1 MRPLIIIGISALSL
15 VWAPA
20 FAAGQDTFLPP
31 APPGP
36 PVGVR
41 AAGMGGA
48 FTAVA
53 DDASAVYWN
62 PGGLASGAFF
72 GLTIDYN
79 TADRGSAGTIALATP
94 PLGLSYYRTA
104 TGELPNSRNG
114 LVAHHAGL
122 TVVHSLTRTISAG
135 TTWKLVQGVAGEFS
149 TNKFDADLGFMAAG
163 SLGKIGLSVR
173 NLLEPK
179 FTAPG
184 GLIQLD
190 RQIRLGAAINVTRG
204 SLISADVDLTE
215 TRIPLGDL
223 REVAFGTEAHAA
235 KKLWLRGGY
244 HWNAAG
250 GTAPSAPMGSVG
262 GSFAVYGRTMAD
274 AQVTFGSEDG
284 NRGWGVGLR
293 FVF

>member
-1 MRPLIIIGISALSL
+1 MRSVILTCISALVCL
-15 VWAPA
+15 FTPGI
-20 FAAGQDTFLPP
+20 AAAQDTFLPP

-41 AAGMGGA
+41 AAGMSGA

-79 TADRGSAGTIALATP
+79 TADHGSAGTFALVTP

-104 TGELPNSRNG
+104 TGELPTSRNG

-122 TVVHSLTRTISAG
+122 TVNHSLTQSISVG
-135 TTWKLVQGVAGEFS
+135 TTFKLVQGVAGEFS
-149 TNKFDADLGFMAAG
+149 TNKFDADVGVMAAG
-163 SLGKIGLSVR
+163 SLGKVGVSVH
-173 NLLEPK
+173 NLFEPK
-179 FTAPG
+179 FTAAG

-190 RQIRLGAAINVTRG
+190 RQVRLGLALNISRH
-204 SLISADVDLTE
+204 SLVSADVDLTE
-215 TRIPLGDL
+215 TPIPLGEQRD
-223 REVAFGTEAHAA
+223 VAFGAEAQAG

-244 HWNAAG
+244 RWNAAG
-250 GTAPSAPMGSVG
+250 GPAPSAPTGSVG
-262 GSFAVYGRTMAD
+262 GSFAVYGRTLAD
-274 AQVTFGSEDG
+274 AQVTFGSDEG

>member
-1 MRPLIIIGISALSL
+1 MRTLIIISVSALSL

-20 FAAGQDTFLPP
+20 LAAAQDTFLPP

-48 FTAVA
+48 FTAGA
-53 DDASAVYWN
+53 DDAAAVYWT

-104 TGELPNSRNG
+104 TGELPHRRNG
-114 LVAHHAGL
+114 LVAQHSRL

-135 TTWKLVQGVAGEFS
+135 TTWKVVQGVAGEFS
-149 TNKFDADLGFMAAG
+149 TNKFDADLGVMAAG
-163 SLGKIGLSVR
+163 SLGKVGLSVR

-179 FTAPG
+179 FTAAAGP
-184 GLIQLD
+184 IPLD
-190 RQIRLGAAINVTRG
+190 LQVRLGAAINVTRG
-204 SLISADVDLTE
+204 SLVSAGGD
-215 TRIPLGDL
+215 TR
-223 REVAFGTEAHAA
+223 AHAA
-235 KKLWLRGGY
+235 PPG
-244 HWNAAG
+244 
-250 GTAPSAPMGSVG
+250 
-262 GSFAVYGRTMAD
+262 
-274 AQVTFGSEDG
+274 
-284 NRGWGVGLR
+284 
-293 FVF
+293 

>member
-1 MRPLIIIGISALSL
+1 MRCRILICTWSLVL

-20 FAAGQDTFLPP
+20 LAAQDTLPP
-31 APPGP
+31 VPPGP
-36 PVGVR
+36 AIGVR

-72 GLTIDYN
+72 GLTIDRN
-79 TADRGSAGTIALATP
+79 TADQGSAGTIALVTP

-104 TGELPNSRNG
+104 TGELANGRNG

-122 TVVHSLTRTISAG
+122 TVVHSLTRTIAAG
-135 TTWKLVQGVAGEFS
+135 ATWKLVQGVAGEFS
-149 TNKFDADLGFMAAG
+149 TNKFDADVGVMAAG
-163 SLGKIGLSVR
+163 SLGKVGVSVR
-173 NLLEPK
+173 NLFEPK

-190 RQIRLGAAINVTRG
+190 RQVRLGLAINVTRN
-204 SLISADVDLTE
+204 SMISADVDLTE

-223 REVAFGTEAHAA
+223 RDVAFGAEARAT

-262 GSFAVYGRTMAD
+262 ASFAVYGRTMAD
-274 AQVTFGSEDG
+274 AQWTFGSEDG
-284 NRGWGVGLR
+284 NRGWGAGLR

>member
-1 MRPLIIIGISALSL
+1 MRCAVRSCISALIVL
-15 VWAPA
+15 HL
-20 FAAGQDTFLPP
+20 AAGVAAAQDTILPP

-94 PLGLSYYRTA
+94 PVGISYYRTA

-122 TVVHSLTRTISAG
+122 TVVHS
-135 TTWKLVQGVAGEFS
+135 
-149 TNKFDADLGFMAAG
+149 
-163 SLGKIGLSVR
+163 
-173 NLLEPK
+173 
-179 FTAPG
+179 
-184 GLIQLD
+184 
-190 RQIRLGAAINVTRG
+190 
-204 SLISADVDLTE
+204 
-215 TRIPLGDL
+215 
-223 REVAFGTEAHAA
+223 
-235 KKLWLRGGY
+235 
-244 HWNAAG
+244 
-250 GTAPSAPMGSVG
+250 
-262 GSFAVYGRTMAD
+262 
-274 AQVTFGSEDG
+274 
-284 NRGWGVGLR
+284 
-293 FVF
+293 